1 MYASII
7 LPTYNERE
15 NVGQMVEAL
24 RRVFGDRQDWEVVIV
39 DDDSPD
45 RTWEHAQEL
54 GATDPR
60 VRCYRRLDRRG
71 LSSAIV
77 DGMSLGVGE
86 RLLVMDADFQHDI
99 ERVPAL
105 LEALD
110 RADIAVGSRYRE
122 GGGVGEWSA
131 ARIAMSKLAT
141 YASRLVLRLRSSDP
155 MSGFFA
161 VRREAFLRVAPGLNP
176 RGYKILMELLVLFRP
191 QQAAEVSYVFA
202 PRRAGTSKLSG
213 GVIVDFGLSLAEL
226 ATRNIL
232 SARFIKYALV
242 GISGVAVQYASMFL
256 LWSHF
261 LAPERATLAAI
272 GTAALSNYLA
282 NNSWTFAERRHTR
295 FGDLLKGLV
304 TFLAIS
310 GCGAFINQS
319 ITWYLVHLGL
329 LLPLAMAVGIVL
341 SSVWNYFLNL
351 DLTWSGH
358 ARPE

>member
-1 MYASII
+1 MY
-7 LPTYNERE
+7 
-15 NVGQMVEAL
+15 EA
-24 RRVFGDRQDWEVVIV
+24 VNSGDYDV
-39 DDDSPD
+39 
-45 RTWEHAQEL
+45 A
-54 GATDPR
+54 
-60 VRCYRRLDRRG
+60 
-71 LSSAIV
+71 
-77 DGMSLGVGE
+77 
-86 RLLVMDADFQHDI
+86 
-99 ERVPAL
+99 
-105 LEALD
+105 
-110 RADIAVGSRYRE
+110 
-122 GGGVGEWSA
+122 
-131 ARIAMSKLAT
+131 
-141 YASRLVLRLRSSDP
+141 YASRFAEGASTEAWGRPDRVKASGLANRIARRVTGVQLSDP

-191 QQAAEVSYVFA
+191 QQAAEISYVFA
-202 PRRAGTSKLSG
+202 PRRAGSSKLSS
-213 GVIVDFGLSLAEL
+213 GVIIDFGLSLAEL
-226 ATRNIL
+226 ATRNLL
-232 SARFIKYALV
+232 SARLIKYALV

-256 LWSHF
+256 LWSQF
-261 LAPERATLAAI
+261 LNPERATFAAI

-295 FGDLLKGLV
+295 LSDILRGLV

-329 LLPLAMAVGIVL
+329 LLPIAMAVGIVL